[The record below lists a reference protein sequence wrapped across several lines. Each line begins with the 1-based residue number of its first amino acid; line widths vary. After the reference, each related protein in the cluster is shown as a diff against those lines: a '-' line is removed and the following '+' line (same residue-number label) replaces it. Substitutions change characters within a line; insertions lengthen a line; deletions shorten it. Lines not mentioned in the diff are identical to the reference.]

1 MTIRGFTGRH
11 EQSAAAPR
19 VGLFGLLGAGNI
31 GNDASMEV
39 ILRYLKADHPDAILD
54 AMCAGPDNV
63 KERHGVAAIPMGWY
77 QKYQEQASGVTAI
90 GLKALG
96 KGVDAFRT
104 ASWVRQ
110 HDVVIVPGAGVL
122 ETSLPVP
129 PWKMPYAMFLLCASG
144 KLFGT
149 KVALVGVGATAVNQ
163 RLTRLLFNST
173 ARLAFY
179 RSYRDNQS
187 RDQMRQQGLDVTR
200 DHVYPDLV
208 FATQVPPYDDPGD
221 PQTVAVGVMDYK
233 GSNDDRRQADEIH
246 ASYVEAMQF
255 FVRWLVDNGRR
266 VRLVV
271 GDTNNA
277 DERVVQEIL
286 TDLRVHRPDLDP
298 AWINAEPISSFDELL
313 QAMAP
318 AGTVVATRFHNV
330 ICALRLA
337 KPTISL
343 GYSPKFTALMA
354 DMGLSEFVQPAN
366 SLDTG
371 RLIEQFMELEKRQA
385 ELRQTITDRNMVNAR
400 LLDDL
405 FAELSAR
412 LFPAGA
418 DADTLKGGQNGVT
431 VKHDIRGGSVMND
444 PANAKGIAPEGA
456 ADDSVRY
463 RKKDFWSKESPTW
476 SQPHYRLE
484 KAARLINRLAQGK
497 KCTLLDVGCGPAT
510 LMRELTPNIE
520 YFGVDIAIPEPAPNL
535 IEADLLES
543 PIRFGDNRFDIV
555 LAQGFFEYVG
565 DYQSQ
570 KFAEI
575 AHILNEKGTFIVSY
589 TNFGHRNKHVYWLYN
604 NVQPLESFRESLSRY
619 FRINQY
625 FPTSHN
631 WSHTEPKRNFIKAV
645 NMPINAK
652 IPVVSPILAV
662 EYFFICSRYLSYIQ

>member
-1 MTIRGFTGRH
+1 MTVRGFSGRR
-11 EQSAAAPR
+11 EPSAAAPR

-39 ILRYLKADHPDAILD
+39 MLRYLKADHPDAILD
-54 AMCAGPDNV
+54 AMVAGPQNV
-63 KERHGVAAIPMGWY
+63 KERHGIAAIPMGWY
-77 QKYQEQASGVTAI
+77 QKYQEQVSGVTAI
-90 GLKALG
+90 GLKTLG

-104 ASWVRQ
+104 ASWVRR

-122 ETSLPVP
+122 ETSLPVQ
-129 PWKMPYAMFLLCASG
+129 PWKMPYAMLLLCAAG

-187 RDQMRQQGLDVTR
+187 RDLMRLQGLDVTG

-208 FATQVPPYDDPGD
+208 FAVQAPPYDPGD
-221 PQTVAVGVMDYK
+221 PQTVAVGLMDYK

-246 ASYVEAMQF
+246 SSYVEAMKL
-255 FVRWLVDNGRR
+255 FVRWLVDNGRK
-266 VRLVV
+266 VRLVT

-277 DERVVQEIL
+277 DERVVQEVL
-286 TDLRVHRPDLDP
+286 ADLRVHRPDLDP
-298 AWINAEPISSFDELL
+298 ARINAEPISSFDELL

-330 ICALRLA
+330 ICGLRLA

-354 DMGLSEFVQPAN
+354 DMGLSEFCQPAN

-371 RLIEQFMELEKRQA
+371 QLIEQFTELEKRQA
-385 ELRQTITDRNMVNAR
+385 ELRQAITDRNMVNAR

-405 FAELSAR
+405 FAELSAM

-418 DADTLKGGQNGVT
+418 DADTLEGRQNGVT
-431 VKHDIRGGSVMND
+431 IKHYIRGGSVMND
-444 PANAKGIAPEGA
+444 PASAKDIAPKDA
-456 ADDSVRY
+456 ADDAVRY
-463 RKKDFWSKESPTW
+463 RKKDFWNKESPTW

-484 KAARLINRLAQGK
+484 KAARLINRLGRGK
-497 KCTLLDVGCGPAT
+497 ECTLLDVGCGPAT
-510 LMRELTPNIE
+510 LMRKLTPNIE
-520 YFGVDIAIPEPAPNL
+520 YFGVDIAIQEPAPNL
-535 IEADLLES
+535 IEVDLLEN
-543 PIRFGDNRFDIV
+543 PIRFDDTRFDIV

-565 DYQSQ
+565 DYQAQ

-575 AHILNEKGTFIVSY
+575 AKILNDNGKFIVSY
-589 TNFGHRNKHVYWLYN
+589 TNFGHRNRHVYWLYN
-604 NVQPLESFRESLSRY
+604 NVQSLDSFRESLASHFRIDRY
-619 FRINQY
+619 F
-625 FPTSHN
+625 PVAHN
-631 WSHTEPKRNFIKAV
+631 WSHTEPKRKFIKAV
-645 NMPINAK
+645 NMPIKIK
-652 IPVVSPILAV
+652 IPVISPVLAP
-662 EYFFICSRYLSYIQ
+662 EYFFICSRYLS